1 MKVKSTQPVKA
12 QSKEV
17 SEHLGSYPGDGA
29 GDRAVGAPG
38 TEIRVRRVS
47 ERAGRNA
54 SEAWAGPERLNASA
68 ESPLVRRRP
77 PRSIGSPDA

>member
-1 MKVKSTQPVKA
+1 MKVKSTQPV
-12 QSKEV
+12 QDRSKEV
-17 SEHLGSYPGDGA
+17 SEHLGSYPGGGE

-54 SEAWAGPERLNASA
+54 SEA
-68 ESPLVRRRP
+68 
-77 PRSIGSPDA
+77 